1 MRRIIVFLYISCD
14 NKYSNNYKEGK
25 CMRVFEGFQ
34 KGINLGG
41 WISQCVSMEPE
52 HFKTFITEED
62 IKRIAGWKLDHV
74 RVPVDYD
81 IVVTDEGQW
90 KEKGLFLIDSCIK
103 WCKAAGIN
111 MILDLHKTKGYMFDS
126 NEVENADRFF
136 KDSELQDFFVDIWK
150 FFAERYAAYSDMLA
164 FELLNEIT
172 NPDFC
177 EAWNRIALRAI
188 KEIRNIAPD
197 NYIIVGGTNYNS
209 VTRVPEL
216 PEPYDDKIVYNFH
229 CYEPLVFTH
238 QKASWMACMPKD
250 FEMKYPATVEEMR
263 AAGSVMPKEVLG
275 AINES
280 CLDGH
285 SDDFFDAL
293 FAAAVKTAKE
303 RNVPLY
309 CGEYGVIDQAPAADS
324 LVWIKTIHQAFEK
337 YHIGRALWTYK
348 NRDFGLLDEHYDPIR
363 EEMIKNL

>member
-1 MRRIIVFLYISCD
+1 MINGGI
-14 NKYSNNYKEGK
+14 G
-25 CMRVFEGFQ
+25 MRVFEGFQ

-41 WISQCVSMEPE
+41 WISQCVSMEEE
-52 HFKTFITEED
+52 HFRTFITEDD
-62 IKRIAGWKLDHV
+62 IKQIAGWKLDHV
-74 RVPVDYD
+74 RVPVDYN
-81 IVVTDEGQW
+81 IIITDDGHW
-90 KEKGLFLIDSCIK
+90 KEEGLSLIDSCIE
-103 WCKAAGIN
+103 WCKKAGIN

-136 KDSELQDFFVDIWK
+136 KDEELQDFFVGIWK
-150 FFAERYAAYSDMLA
+150 FFAKRYACHSDILA

-172 NPDFC
+172 NPDFG

-188 KEIRNIAPD
+188 KEIRKDAPD
-197 NYIIVGGTNYNS
+197 NYIIIGGTNYNS

-216 PEPYDDKIVYNFH
+216 PEPVDDKIVYNFH

-238 QKASWMACMPKD
+238 QKASWVEGMTKD

-263 AAGSVMPKEVLG
+263 EAAKILPPAVCG

-280 CLDGH
+280 CIDGH
-285 SDDFFDAL
+285 SDDFFDAF
-293 FAAAVKTAKE
+293 FAAAVETADR

-309 CGEYGVIDQAPAADS
+309 CGEYGVIDQAPVEDS
-324 LVWIKTIHQAFEK
+324 LAWIKTIHQTFEK

-348 NRDFGLLDEHYDPIR
+348 NRDFGLLDAHYDPIR
-363 EEMIKNL
+363 KDMIENL